1 MKIYRSEQFIS
12 AESSIHIFKSNVKQG
27 EPSHTHDFIEI
38 VYILS
43 GTMTHVIDGVSYDVM
58 RGDILFMN
66 YGCAHEI
73 IPNSDERSSYINI
86 LFSPESISENISPTN
101 AFSLLALASFNTMR
115 NDADCGK
122 LSFADSEKRAIEN
135 IVLNMLSECKE
146 KKQGWEGI
154 VENYLNI
161 LLKQMLRKSN
171 AMMEYKEI
179 DNMWRELLGYI
190 EENLESKLSLYTL
203 AQKCFYNP
211 SYFSRIFKEKFG
223 MSLMEYITQKRL
235 EHAVEL
241 LEASSLSVE
250 QIAQK
255 VGFSDRNSFHH
266 AFSRSYGL
274 TPQQFRK
281 SNQK

>member
-12 AESSIHIFKSNVKQG
+12 AESSLHIFKSRVRQG
-27 EPSHTHDFIEI
+27 EVSHTHDFIEI

-43 GTMTHVIDGVSYDVM
+43 GAMAHVIDGVRYDVI

-66 YGCAHEI
+66 YGCTHEI
-73 IPNSDERSSYINI
+73 IPTEDTESSYVNI
-86 LFSPESISENISPTN
+86 LFSPESISENLSPTN
-101 AFSLLALASFNTMR
+101 TFSLIALASFNTMR

-122 LSFADSEKRAIEN
+122 LSFADNERRAIEST
-135 IVLNMLSECKE
+135 VLNMLSECKE

-161 LLKQMLRKSN
+161 LLTQMLRKSN

-179 DNMWRELLGYI
+179 DNMWRELLDYI
-190 EENLESKLSLYTL
+190 EENLESKLSLYAL

-223 MSLMEYITQKRL
+223 MSLIEYITQKRL
-235 EHAVEL
+235 DHAVEL
-241 LEASSLSVE
+241 LESSELSVE

-266 AFSRSYGL
+266 AFSRCYGL
-274 TPQQFRK
+274 TPLQFRK
-281 SNQK
+281 SCKM